1 MWIFALF
8 LNSLDELKFY
18 ILKKLFMEG
27 SEHNI
32 YTIVCYIEMISEKK
46 IV

>member
-1 MWIFALF
+1 
-8 LNSLDELKFY
+8 
-18 ILKKLFMEG
+18 MEG